1 MEEAIWLTARGRYQ
15 EGRGGLCSCFGSP
28 LAQRWC
34 GEAWPIASSPSE
46 AAKHTTHIM
55 SSYIFFFFFFFFFLG
70 GGGGEGAGSF
80 WFLKPVFGHAMARKL
95 ENPCNMNVYMHAFF
109 TKYIKY
115 ILEYT
120 YICLGE

>member
-46 AAKHTTHIM
+46 AAKHTTYMM
-55 SSYIFFFFFFFFFLG
+55 SSYVFICRSLFFSFLFFWG
-70 GGGGEGAGSF
+70 GGGWGGGRRGAA
-80 WFLKPVFGHAMARKL
+80 FG
-95 ENPCNMNVYMHAFF
+95 F
-109 TKYIKY
+109 
-115 ILEYT
+115 
-120 YICLGE
+120 

>member
-46 AAKHTTHIM
+46 AAKHTRNIM
-55 SSYIFFFFFFFFFLG
+55 SSYILFFSFFLFFFFLG
-70 GGGGEGAGSF
+70 GGGYGGGGGAA
-80 WFLKPVFGHAMARKL
+80 FG
-95 ENPCNMNVYMHAFF
+95 F
-109 TKYIKY
+109 
-115 ILEYT
+115 
-120 YICLGE
+120 

>member
-46 AAKHTTHIM
+46 AAKHKTHDVQLHLLLP
-55 SSYIFFFFFFFFFLG
+55 FPFFLLFFGVGWG
-70 GGGGEGAGSF
+70 GGQLLGFKTRIWTCNGTQVGKPMQYKCLHAC
-80 WFLKPVFGHAMARKL
+80 FLQNTLPV
-95 ENPCNMNVYMHAFF
+95 Y
-109 TKYIKY
+109 
-115 ILEYT
+115 
-120 YICLGE
+120 

>member
-1 MEEAIWLTARGRYQ
+1 M
-15 EGRGGLCSCFGSP
+15 GGLCSCFGSP

-55 SSYIFFFFFFFFFLG
+55 SSYILFFSFFSSFLFFGGYG
-70 GGGGEGAGSF
+70 GGGQLLGFKTRIWICNGTQVG
-80 WFLKPVFGHAMARKL
+80 KPMQYECLHA
-95 ENPCNMNVYMHAFF
+95 CFF

-115 ILEYT
+115 VLEYT